1 MRIPMVKLCTRV
13 MIGVLIVTAAFIPPR
28 RAAAQ
33 SDFSSPRNAD
43 VDARGAR
50 SIRVE
55 AGAGLLRVEGRPGI
69 TQVRV
74 RGTAHASRQAWL
86 DEIRLVAERR
96 GADVFIKA
104 DIPDRHGS
112 LWNMFGDHVRAL
124 DLVIEVPT
132 TIPLDVVDSSGES
145 KFIGTGSLDLED
157 GSGDVE
163 IRGAKGSV
171 RVNDGSGNVVL
182 SGIEG
187 DVTVDDGSGNID
199 ASNITGNFTV
209 EEDGSGN
216 IHVNGIGGTMRV
228 RDDGSGDI
236 DVDRIAGDFVV
247 DHDGGGSIRYNTVTG
262 SVSIPDR
269 KRRRSE

>member
-1 MRIPMVKLCTRV
+1 MRISTVQLRTRV
-13 MIGVLIVTAAFIPPR
+13 MLGVLIVTAAFIPPR
-28 RAAAQ
+28 GAAAQ
-33 SDFSSPRNAD
+33 SEFRSPRNAD

-55 AGAGLLRVEGRPGI
+55 AGAGLLRVEGRAGI
-69 TQVRV
+69 AQVRV
-74 RGTAHASRQAWL
+74 RGTAHASQRAWL

-96 GADVFIKA
+96 GTDVFIKA
-104 DIPDRHGS
+104 EIPDRNGS
-112 LWNMFGDHVRAL
+112 LWNTFGNHVRAL

-132 TIPLDVVDSSGES
+132 TVPLSVVDGSGES
-145 KFIGTGSLDLED
+145 KFIGTGSIDLED

-163 IRGAKGSV
+163 IRGAKGTV

-187 DVTVDDGSGNID
+187 DVSLGDGSGNID
-199 ASNITGNFTV
+199 ARNITGNFTIV
-209 EEDGSGN
+209 EDSSGD
-216 IHVNGIGGTMRV
+216 IAVTGVGGTMRV

-269 KRRRSE
+269 KRRRG